1 MSPYRK
7 AWLFGLFQ
15 ILVIVISLPLVG
27 SYLYQKQIGPQDIWP
42 IFLGYGAFASL
53 SFLFRCPDCRSPM
66 FMRGPIG
73 MPWPNMY
80 CSRCGRNLSD
90 EYLD

>member
-1 MSPYRK
+1 MSLYRK

-15 ILVIVISLPLVG
+15 ILVILISLPFL
-27 SYLYQKQIGPQDIWP
+27 SAYLYDKQLGEEEMWP
-42 IFLGYGAFASL
+42 VFLGFGVFASL
-53 SFLFRCPDCRSPM
+53 HFFFRCPDCQSPM

-80 CSRCGRNLSD
+80 CSRCGRDLSD
-90 EYLD
+90 EYLE